1 MGTRLSGPAGQAGE
15 AVKQNADINV
25 TPFVDIMLV
34 LLIIF
39 MVAAP
44 MATVSMKL
52 DLPPARDPITPRKDP
67 VYITVQE
74 SGSLFIAERPT
85 SLATLPADVCAALGG
100 GDCKDQR
107 VFVRAEP
114 NASYAQFMSVMN
126 GLNANGF
133 TQVGL
138 LNEDIE

>member
-1 MGTRLSGPAGQAGE
+1 MGAKLSGAGGKAGE
-15 AVKQNADINV
+15 TVRQNAEINV

-52 DLPPARDPITPRKDP
+52 DLPPAEEPKTVEKEP

-74 SGSLFIAERPT
+74 SGAVFIGERPT
-85 SLATLPADVCAALGG
+85 SLATLPADVCAAPGG
-100 GDCKDQR
+100 GDCREQR

-114 NASYAQFMSVMN
+114 EVPYEQFMAVMN
-126 GLNANGF
+126 GLYGNGF

-138 LNEDIE
+138 LNEDIG